1 VSGHSQ
7 TSGEQAEEGE
17 SQVFC
22 RQLDGR
28 TINLTVN
35 SLGTIGKMKVMVAHK
50 TGVPAECFVLAR
62 GGKIL
67 EDEWLV
73 HACDIRQDSTIEMRS
88 RLRGAGPTGS
98 GPSAHPIDP
107 AQLFAS
113 LDKNGD
119 GKLSRDEL
127 VEGLSN
133 EGLKE
138 WEIDGMLKGLDV
150 NDDGQIS
157 QDEWRQAFARSEAAL
172 RAAGEKGLTDIKA
185 TTDILKL
192 IMMRPESI
200 DFGDV
205 RSWTRIQLER
215 HEPKISLISRENV
228 KSRCVQRYIECCFR
242 ADLKCTPR
250 CMGPNLRHMLRSC
263 PSCSLPN
270 LSLALRL
277 PSIPIGQTDPCL
289 RLPC

>member
-1 VSGHSQ
+1 
-7 TSGEQAEEGE
+7 
-17 SQVFC
+17 
-22 RQLDGR
+22 
-28 TINLTVN
+28 
-35 SLGTIGKMKVMVAHK
+35 
-50 TGVPAECFVLAR
+50 
-62 GGKIL
+62 
-67 EDEWLV
+67 
-73 HACDIRQDSTIEMRS
+73 MRS
-88 RLRGAGPTGS
+88 RLRGAGPTGA
-98 GPSAHPIDP
+98 GPSAQPIDP

-215 HEPKISLISRENV
+215 NEAEKVADRPGERRRLTGKF
-228 KSRCVQRYIECCFR
+228 ECTRRF
-242 ADLKCTPR
+242 
-250 CMGPNLRHMLRSC
+250 MGPSLRHMLRSC
-263 PSCSLPN
+263 PSSSLPN

-277 PSIPIGQTDPCL
+277 PSIPIGQSDPCL
-289 RLPC
+289 RMPC